1 MALSEDLKAF
11 KVDSDNDNI
20 PPPSKKFKK
29 WRTRSPMSFFRKAGK
44 MGKDDPRKF
53 IHALKVGFAL
63 CVVSP
68 FYLAD
73 PLFNEVAGESA
84 IWAVITVVVVFE
96 FSVGATLCKG
106 LNRGLG
112 TLLAGFL
119 ALIVDLVAK
128 QAGSTGQAVLIGI
141 AIFIFGAAVTY
152 FRFVPSVKS
161 KFDYGM
167 VIFLLTFNMIVISAY
182 RSDNIAIV
190 AYKRLITI
198 LIGGGICLLVCLV
211 LFPVWAGEDL
221 HQKLLANLQSLIAS
235 FEGCV
240 QKYFEDELIINLP
253 DENDESEETMED
265 PIYEGYRAI
274 LDSKVAE
281 ESLANCARWEPR
293 HGQFRFRYPWTQYLK
308 IGGMLRHC
316 AYSVVALH
324 GCLRSEIQ
332 TPPSVRAI
340 LRRQCTKI
348 STEAVKVLEE
358 LAESVKEMRRCGP
371 VEPMMKR
378 IDTAVK
384 ELHSVLRAEPEL
396 FIDSKRW
403 SIFEEIPEKDE
414 APEEELILEDE
425 TTSNIEPEAQES
437 QAGEELM
444 KHRKARA
451 VAGSSDLNISYSMG
465 SSGQYKSSQ
474 VKLSPERCSRL
485 VSWQG
490 PETIPTTPTTPRGEI
505 TFSSLGR
512 HYSSRRFNRTNQ
524 LQFAEAFPLA
534 TFASLM
540 VEFTARLKRL
550 AEGVEELGKLA
561 RFKPATEGGMN
572 RRGLIYTRSKD
583 FVSTH
588 ADTHAAE

>member
-1 MALSEDLKAF
+1 MASSEDLKTV
-11 KVDSDNDNI
+11 KVDIDNDNI
-20 PPPSKKFKK
+20 PPPPKEFKK
-29 WRTRSPMSFFRKAGK
+29 WRTRSPMSFFRDAWK
-44 MGKDDPRKF
+44 MGKNDPRKF

-63 CVVSP
+63 CIVSP
-68 FYLAD
+68 FYLTD
-73 PLFNEVAGESA
+73 PLFNGVAGQSA

-96 FSVGATLCKG
+96 FSAGATLCKG

-112 TLLAGFL
+112 TLLAGLL

-141 AIFIFGAAVTY
+141 AIFIFGAAVTF

-167 VIFLLTFNMIVISAY
+167 VIFLLTFNMIAISAY
-182 RSDNIAIV
+182 RSDNIVSV

-198 LIGGGICLLVCLV
+198 LIGGGICLLVSLV

-221 HQKLLANLQSLIAS
+221 HQMLIANLENLMVS

-240 QKYFEDELIINLP
+240 QKYFEDEVIISSS
-253 DENDESEETMED
+253 DEEGESEETLED
-265 PIYEGYRAI
+265 PIYERYRAI

-293 HGQFRFRYPWTQYLK
+293 HGRFRFRYPWPEYLK

-332 TPPSVRAI
+332 TPPSVRDV

-371 VEPMMKR
+371 LEPMMKR

-396 FIDSKRW
+396 FIDSKKW
-403 SIFEEIPEKDE
+403 SIVEEIPETDE
-414 APEEELILEDE
+414 APEEELTLEDE

-437 QAGEELM
+437 QAGVELM
-444 KHRKARA
+444 KHRKTRA
-451 VAGSSDLNISYSMG
+451 VAGSSDLRISCSMD
-465 SSGQYKSSQ
+465 SSGQYKSNQ
-474 VKLSPERCSRL
+474 GKPSPERCPRL
-485 VSWQG
+485 LSWHG
-490 PETIPTTPTTPRGEI
+490 PETIPTTPRREN
-505 TFSSLGR
+505 TFPALGR
-512 HYSSRRFNRTNQ
+512 HYSSRKFNRTNQ

-540 VEFTARLKRL
+540 VEFTARLKHL
-550 AEGVEELGKLA
+550 AVGVDKLGKLA
-561 RFKPATEGGMN
+561 KFKPATEGGIN

-588 ADTHAAE
+588 AYTHAAE